1 MKLFNTEYRIQD
13 TRYRFRGFTLL
24 EIIIVIAITA
34 TMATIGIGYYA
45 NISKTKLLDKTA
57 EEIVAYLKYAQQN
70 SIVQKDGKQ
79 WGVHF
84 ENPSSGADF
93 YALYTGT
100 TYSSPIEIKYLP
112 EGIEFSIPQTASSA
126 DISFSKLT
134 GLLSTGGYKQII
146 LKEISTNQ
154 TKNVLSCY
162 QGLISY
168 NIDISVCG

>member
-1 MKLFNTEYRIQD
+1 MKLFNTEYRIQN
-13 TRYRFRGFTLL
+13 TRYRFPAFTLL

-34 TMATIGIGYYA
+34 TMTTIGIGYYA

-79 WGVHF
+79 WGVYF

-112 EGIEFSIPQTASSA
+112 EGIEFSIPQTASSV
-126 DISFSKLT
+126 DISFTKLT
-134 GLLSTGGYKQII
+134 GKNYSGTNQSVTILSTFNNATTTITVSS
-146 LKEISTNQ
+146 L
-154 TKNVLSCY
+154 
-162 QGLISY
+162 GLITY
-168 NIDISVCG
+168 E